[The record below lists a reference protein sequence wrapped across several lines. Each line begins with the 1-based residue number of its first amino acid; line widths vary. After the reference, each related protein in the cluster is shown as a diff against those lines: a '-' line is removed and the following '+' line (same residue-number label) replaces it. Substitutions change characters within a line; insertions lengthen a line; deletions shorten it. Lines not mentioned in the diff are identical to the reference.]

1 MRCPRYMRHSNRYGH
16 MAKRNV
22 SICFT
27 GPASSGKTAMI
38 SALFS
43 DTAGVVVDTSCP
55 TVGFRQY
62 LVPFENPNVLAQ
74 VVASAACRARTVV
87 W

>member
-1 MRCPRYMRHSNRYGH
+1 MRHSNRYGH
-16 MAKRNV
+16 VTKRNI

-38 SALFS
+38 SALFN
-43 DTAGVVVDTSCP
+43 DHAGISVDTSCP

-62 LVPFENPNVLAQ
+62 LVPYENPNVLAQ
-74 VVASAACRARTVV
+74 VDLWADRQAASLCDM
-87 W
+87 

>member
-1 MRCPRYMRHSNRYGH
+1 

-74 VVASAACRARTVV
+74 VIDLGSQGDNLACLSNFLTCK
-87 W
+87 